1 MKTFAIVTNE
11 LKDPAFQI
19 TNKLASLI
27 HERGSQAV
35 IVKSAKILHDKVDAM
50 LVLGGDGTMLQAAR
64 ETAGKN
70 IPMIGVN
77 LGTLGYLA
85 EVEIDMLEEAVDKLL
100 AGEYELEERMMLC
113 GKIRGKQEDILISPA
128 LNDMSITRSGPLQII
143 FLRIYVNGKHLC
155 DLKADGIIVSTP
167 TGSTGYNMSAGG
179 PIVEP
184 GAELI
189 LISPVCAHTLNARS
203 IVLRAEDVIE
213 IEVASGR
220 GGISQMVDAY
230 SDGSERI
237 VMETGEKICIYKAKE
252 TTTIIKLSKLCFLE
266 VLHKKMADTSAGG
279 KYEG

>member
-1 MKTFAIVTNE
+1 MNIFAIVTNE
-11 LKDPAFQI
+11 LKDPDFVV
-19 TNKLASLI
+19 TNQVAGLI
-27 HERGSQAV
+27 HEKGKQAV
-35 IVKSAKILHDKVDAM
+35 IVKSAKLLQEPVDAM

-64 ETAGKN
+64 ETAGRN

-85 EVEIDMLEEAVDKLL
+85 EVEVDMLKEAIDKLVS
-100 AGEYELEERMMLC
+100 GEFEIEERMMLC
-113 GKIRGKQEDILISPA
+113 GEISGKKESLKISPA

-143 FLRIYVNGKHLC
+143 YLRIYVNGKHLC

-189 LISPVCAHTLNARS
+189 VISPVCAHTLNARS
-203 IVLRAEDVIE
+203 IVLGADDIIE
-213 IEVASGR
+213 IEVVNGR
-220 GGISQMVDAY
+220 AGIHQVVDAY

-237 VMETGEKICIYKAKE
+237 VMETGEKIRIFKAKE
-252 TTTIIKLSKLCFLE
+252 TTSIIKLSKLCFLE
-266 VLHKKMADTSAGG
+266 VLHKKMADTSGG
-279 KYEG
+279 M

>member
-1 MKTFAIVTNE
+1 MNIFAIVTNE
-11 LKDPAFQI
+11 LKDPDFVV
-19 TNKLASLI
+19 TNQVAGLI
-27 HERGSQAV
+27 HEKGKQAV
-35 IVKSAKILHDKVDAM
+35 IVKSAKLLQEPVDAM

-64 ETAGKN
+64 ETAGRN

-85 EVEIDMLEEAVDKLL
+85 EVEVDMLKEAIDKLVS
-100 AGEYELEERMMLC
+100 GEFEIEERMMLC
-113 GKIRGKQEDILISPA
+113 GEISGKKESLKISPA

-143 FLRIYVNGKHLC
+143 YLRIYVNGKHLC

-189 LISPVCAHTLNARS
+189 VISPVCAHTLNARS
-203 IVLRAEDVIE
+203 IVLGADDIIE
-213 IEVASGR
+213 IEVVNGR
-220 GGISQMVDAY
+220 AGIHQVVDAY

-237 VMETGEKICIYKAKE
+237 VMETGERIRIFKAKE
-252 TTTIIKLSKLCFLE
+252 TTSIIKLSKLCFLE
-266 VLHKKMADTSAGG
+266 VLHKKMADTSGG
-279 KYEG
+279 M